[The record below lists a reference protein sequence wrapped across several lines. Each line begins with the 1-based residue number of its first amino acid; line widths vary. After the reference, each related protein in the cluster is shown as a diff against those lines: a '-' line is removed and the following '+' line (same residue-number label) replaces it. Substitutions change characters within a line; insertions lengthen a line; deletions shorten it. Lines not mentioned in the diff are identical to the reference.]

1 MAETLKVFTA
11 GFLTFIAVDIV
22 WIGVVANGF
31 YKRELGS
38 LARKVGDNFDP
49 RLAPA
54 VLLYLLVVAGL
65 LMFVLPRV
73 RTGAIWEAALWG
85 AAFGIIGYSVYD
97 LTNYATLNG
106 FTLRMTVVDLLW
118 GGCVCAITASV
129 MQLVR
134 SWA

>member
-1 MAETLKVFTA
+1 MGETLRVFAA
-11 GFLTFIAVDIV
+11 GFVTFIAVDV
-22 WIGVVANGF
+22 LWIGVVANAF

-54 VLLYLLVVAGL
+54 ALLYLLVITGMML
-65 LMFVLPRV
+65 FVLPRV
-73 RTGAIWEAALWG
+73 KSGAVWEAALWG
-85 AAFGIIGYSVYD
+85 AAFGLISYSVYD

-106 FTLRMTVVDLLW
+106 FSLRMTVVDLLW

-134 SWA
+134 GWA

>member
-1 MAETLKVFTA
+1 MGEIFKVFAA
-11 GFLTFIAVDIV
+11 GFVTFIAVDV
-22 WIGVVANGF
+22 LWIGVVANAF
-31 YKRELGS
+31 YKQELGP
-38 LARKVGDNFDP
+38 LARKAGDNFDP

-54 VLLYLLVVAGL
+54 ALLYLLVITGMML
-65 LMFVLPRV
+65 FVLPRV
-73 RTGAIWEAALWG
+73 KSGAVWEAALWG

-106 FTLRMTVVDLLW
+106 FTLRMTIVDMIW